1 MLFYSILNDLCL
13 VLCFLKYKVLMCFQF
28 CDFLE
33 SHYLEEQVDSI
44 KEFGDLI
51 SRAKKCG
58 PGLGEFLF
66 DKHAFDSED
75 EAPAN

>member
-1 MLFYSILNDLCL
+1 
-13 VLCFLKYKVLMCFQF
+13 MCFQF

-33 SHYLEEQVDSI
+33 SQYLEEQVDSI

-75 EAPAN
+75 EAPANWAKLIINKNSSSGLGTN